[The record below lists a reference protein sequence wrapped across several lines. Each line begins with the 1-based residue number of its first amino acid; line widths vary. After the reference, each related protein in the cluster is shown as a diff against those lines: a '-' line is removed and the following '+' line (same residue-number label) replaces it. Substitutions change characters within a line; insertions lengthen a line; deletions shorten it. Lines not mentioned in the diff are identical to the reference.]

1 MHAAPTMQYVKRF
14 AVQASI
20 AARPNVC

>member
-20 AARPNVC
+20 AARLNVC